1 MTSKQ
6 KGRPPMHDDNRTQ
19 TAAQRRIIRFA
30 FGAMAL
36 GSVLV
41 GLGVWQFADMIG
53 LEEDTARLIA
63 TAFLAAGIGDALVL
77 HFWDRLFKDKV

>member
-1 MTSKQ
+1 
-6 KGRPPMHDDNRTQ
+6 MHDDSRGR
-19 TAAQRRIIRFA
+19 TAANRRIIRFA

-53 LEEDTARLIA
+53 LEEDTSRLIA
-63 TAFLAAGIGDALVL
+63 IAFLAAGIGDVAVL
-77 HFWDRLFKDKV
+77 HFWDRLFKNKG

>member
-1 MTSKQ
+1 
-6 KGRPPMHDDNRTQ
+6 MHNDSRRQ
-19 TAAQRRIIRFA
+19 TAAQRQIVRFA

-36 GSVLV
+36 GSVVV
-41 GLGVWQFADMIG
+41 GLGVWQFAGAIG

-77 HFWDRLFKDKV
+77 HFWDRLFKDRG